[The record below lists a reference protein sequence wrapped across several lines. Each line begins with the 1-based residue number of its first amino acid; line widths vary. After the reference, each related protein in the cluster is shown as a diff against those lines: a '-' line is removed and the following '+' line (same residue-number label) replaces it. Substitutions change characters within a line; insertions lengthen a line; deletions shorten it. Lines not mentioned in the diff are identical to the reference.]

1 MRCPASIDV
10 IAKMTIMIGAVTPHE
25 FNIALTDLNLSQAGL
40 RRIIERLSGER
51 IGNVTVNRW
60 AAGRANI
67 PPTAVTILRLLAM
80 LPKTKRDR
88 LALRKSR
95 HTIGETTDATGL
107 SLHR

>member
-1 MRCPASIDV
+1 
-10 IAKMTIMIGAVTPHE
+10 MIGAVTPHE

-60 AAGRANI
+60 AAGRVNV
-67 PPTAVTILRLLAM
+67 PPTVTTILRLLAM